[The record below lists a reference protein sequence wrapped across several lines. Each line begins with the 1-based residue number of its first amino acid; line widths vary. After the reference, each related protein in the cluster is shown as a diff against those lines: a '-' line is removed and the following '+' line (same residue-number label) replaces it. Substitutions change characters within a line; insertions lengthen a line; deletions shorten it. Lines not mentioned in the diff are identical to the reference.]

1 MQRLDRLFRALKHR
15 NYRLYFSGQIISL
28 VGTWMQTVAL
38 SWLVY
43 RLTGSAMLLGVVGF
57 VSQIPSFLLAPFTG
71 VVADRFNRHRIII
84 CTQTLAMLQAFILSM
99 LVLSGRIEIWHI
111 IALSALLGIV
121 NAFDMP
127 ARQSFVIEIVER
139 KEDLA
144 NAIALNSSIFNSA
157 RLIGPSAAGI
167 LIAAFGEGLCFLLNA
182 LSYLAVIA
190 ALLAMKINRKPA
202 AADGRKKA
210 GSGFKE
216 GLSYT
221 FGFTPIRY
229 ILMLLALGSL
239 LGMPY
244 TVLMPVFVKGV
255 LKGGPRTLG
264 FLFACSG
271 AGALCAALRLAWRK
285 HVPGLERKIPVFSG
299 LFGAGLIAFSF
310 SRVLAVSAVCIA
322 AASFGLISQMASSN
336 TVIQT
341 VVEDDKRGRVMALY
355 SLAFMGMAPFGSLLA
370 GWMASRIGAPWT
382 IFLSGAAVIC
392 GAMVFRSKI
401 GEISG
406 RAHHVYRD
414 LGLLD
419 SEAAVLGDAEG
430 LERTAL

>member
-1 MQRLDRLFRALKHR
+1 MAQAL
-15 NYRLYFSGQIISL
+15 I
-28 VGTWMQTVAL
+28 
-38 SWLVY
+38 
-43 RLTGSAMLLGVVGF
+43 
-57 VSQIPSFLLAPFTG
+57 LA
-71 VVADRFNRHRIII
+71 I
-84 CTQTLAMLQAFILSM
+84 
-99 LVLSGRIEIWHI
+99 LVLFGRIEVWHI
-111 IALSALLGIV
+111 IALSAFLGIV

-157 RLIGPSAAGI
+157 RLIGPSVAGI
-167 LIAAFGEGLCFLLNA
+167 FIAAFGEGICFLLNA

-190 ALLAMKINRKPA
+190 ALLAMKINKNPADTLAHKKP
-202 AADGRKKA
+202 

-216 GLSYT
+216 GLAYV
-221 FGFTPIRY
+221 FGFTPIKY

-264 FLFACSG
+264 FLMGCSG
-271 AGALCAALRLAWRK
+271 AGALCAALLLAWRK
-285 HVPGLERKIPVFSG
+285 HVPGPERNIPLFSG
-299 LFGAGLIAFSF
+299 LFGLGLMAFSF
-310 SRVLAVSAVCIA
+310 SRVLAVSAICIA

-341 VVEDDKRGRVMALY
+341 VVDDDKRGRVMALY

-370 GWMASRIGAPWT
+370 GWLASRIGAPWT
-382 IFLSGAAVIC
+382 IFLSGSVVLC
-392 GAMVFRSKI
+392 GAVVFKSKA
-401 GEISG
+401 GEISS
-406 RAHHVYRD
+406 RVRTVYRN

-419 SEAAVLGDAEG
+419 REATAFGEAGG
-430 LERTAL
+430 L

>member
-1 MQRLDRLFRALKHR
+1 MQRLDRLFRALKHQ

-43 RLTGSAMLLGVVGF
+43 RLTGSAMLLGLVAF
-57 VSQIPSFLLAPFTG
+57 VSQIPSFLFAPITG
-71 VVADRFNRHRIII
+71 VVADKFNRHRIIL
-84 CTQTLAMLQAFILSM
+84 CTQTLAMAQALILAI
-99 LVLSGRIEIWHI
+99 LVLFGRIEVWHI
-111 IALSALLGIV
+111 IALSAFLGIV

-157 RLIGPSAAGI
+157 RLIGPSVAGI
-167 LIAAFGEGLCFLLNA
+167 FIAAFGEGICFLLNA

-202 AADGRKKA
+202 DTLAHKKP

-216 GLSYT
+216 GLAYV
-221 FGFTPIRY
+221 FGFTPIKY

-264 FLFACSG
+264 FLMGCSG
-271 AGALCAALRLAWRK
+271 AGALCAALLLAWRK
-285 HVPGLERKIPVFSG
+285 HVPGPERNIPLFSG
-299 LFGAGLIAFSF
+299 LFGLGLMAFSF
-310 SRVLAVSAVCIA
+310 SRVLAVSAICIA

-341 VVEDDKRGRVMALY
+341 VVDDDKRGRVMALY

-370 GWMASRIGAPWT
+370 GWLASRIGAPWT
-382 IFLSGAAVIC
+382 IFLSGSVVLC
-392 GAMVFRSKI
+392 GAVVFKSKA
-401 GEISG
+401 GEISS
-406 RAHHVYRD
+406 RVRTVYRN

-419 SEAAVLGDAEG
+419 REATAFGEAGG
-430 LERTAL
+430 L